1 MQGLH
6 FLIAY
11 ERIAGKGNKLHGRV
25 YDCLNERMN
34 SNRIRKKVVGVR
46 LNVFL
51 CKRVQNSS
59 MALGAIDVRFKR
71 RSICDF
77 PLAASWAN
85 ARAWRQADEPDE
97 AHRAKMAKLG
107 PII

>member
-11 ERIAGKGNKLHGRV
+11 ERITGKGNKFHGRV
-25 YDCLNERMN
+25 YACLNERMN

-59 MALGAIDVRFKR
+59 MSLGAIDR
-71 RSICDF
+71 
-77 PLAASWAN
+77 
-85 ARAWRQADEPDE
+85 ARVSAIHHLQLHGRTQEHGNSLMDLMKCTEP
-97 AHRAKMAKLG
+97 RL
-107 PII
+107 PS